1 MKKREIPKGLRDFL
15 PEEVKARRNMEKK
28 ASRLFNSYGY
38 REVATPTFEYLEVI
52 ESGAGHHIREDLF
65 LFMDRDG
72 GIVSLRPEMTV
83 SLARLAATH
92 LREERTPQRLYYMA
106 NMFRQVQ
113 PQKAQYREFWQLGVE
128 LLGASGVWSDAEVIT
143 VAAKSLLE
151 LGLKDFKISLNQIDI
166 FNGLLEQSNLA
177 DDEQEQIRF
186 FVESKD
192 LVDLSNLLEKLPMD
206 DQLKE
211 SIALLPV
218 LHGGLEVLKRIP
230 AAEKN
235 RKSAEAIEDLI
246 KVYEALQ
253 VFGINEHIVVD
264 MGVLRNLDYY
274 TGIVFE
280 GYSPDLGYGLL
291 GGGRYDNLLGHFG
304 YDCPATGFALGMDR
318 LALVLRKQQ
327 NIKEELRYIVGG
339 TDLSK
344 MVKEADRLRAQG
356 FIAELD
362 VEGCS
367 REELQQRLAHYQAEH
382 EYSLIFID

>member
-15 PEEVKARRNMEKK
+15 PREVKVRRNMENK
-28 ASRLFNSYGY
+28 AARLFNSYGY
-38 REVATPTFEYLEVI
+38 QEVATPTIEYLEVV
-52 ESGAGHHIREDLF
+52 ESGAGHNIREDLF

-92 LREERTPQRLYYMA
+92 LRDERTPQRLYYMA

-177 DDEQEQIRF
+177 DDEQKLIRF
-186 FVESKD
+186 LVESKD
-192 LVDLSNLLEKLPMD
+192 LVDLSNLLEELPMD

-235 RKSAEAIEDLI
+235 RKTAEAIEDLI

-291 GGGRYDNLLGHFG
+291 GGGRYDNLLGRFG

-318 LALVLRKQQ
+318 LALVLGKQQ
-327 NIKEELRYIVGG
+327 TQKEELRYIVGG
-339 TDLSK
+339 TDLK
-344 MVKEADRLRAQG
+344 KIVKETDSLRAQG
-356 FIAELD
+356 FIAEMD
-362 VEGCS
+362 VEGSS
-367 REELQQRLAHYQAEH
+367 REELQQRLAHYHQDH
-382 EYSLIFID
+382 QYSLIFVD

>member
-15 PEEVKARRNMEKK
+15 PREVKVRRNMENK
-28 ASRLFNSYGY
+28 AARLFNSYGY
-38 REVATPTFEYLEVI
+38 QEVATPTIEYLEVV
-52 ESGAGHHIREDLF
+52 ESGAGHNIREDLF

-92 LREERTPQRLYYMA
+92 LRDERTPQRLYYMA

-177 DDEQEQIRF
+177 DDEQKLIRF
-186 FVESKD
+186 LVESKD
-192 LVDLSNLLEKLPMD
+192 LVDLSNLLEELPVD

-235 RKSAEAIEDLI
+235 RKTAEAIEDLI

-291 GGGRYDNLLGHFG
+291 GGGRYDNLLGRFG

-318 LALVLRKQQ
+318 LALVLGKQQ
-327 NIKEELRYIVGG
+327 TQKEELRYIVGG
-339 TDLSK
+339 TDLK
-344 MVKEADRLRAQG
+344 KIVKETDSLRAQG
-356 FIAELD
+356 FIAEMD
-362 VEGCS
+362 VEGSS
-367 REELQQRLAHYQAEH
+367 REELQQRLAHYHQDH
-382 EYSLIFID
+382 QYSLIFVD